1 MILEVN
7 EIHAY
12 YGLAHVLHGVSLR
25 VSQGEVVALLGRNGA
40 GKSTTLKAIMGIIP
54 PKAGRVVFKGTDI
67 TGWPPHRVARLG
79 VGYVPETRDIFSYL
93 TAQEN
98 LLIAYNP
105 RSRWTPETVTELF
118 PKLAELRNRR
128 GRNLS
133 GGEQQM
139 LAIARALLTGP
150 ELLLLDEPSQGLAPI
165 VVESILE
172 AVKRLKEQGLSML
185 LVEQNFDLAIELAD
199 RVYLIDHG
207 QIVFEGAVRD
217 LLSRPELA
225 ARYLGVTV

>member
-1 MILEVN
+1 MMLEVN
-7 EIHAY
+7 ELHAY

-25 VSQGEVVALLGRNGA
+25 VNQGEVVGLLGRNGA
-40 GKSTTLKAIMGIIP
+40 GKSTTLKAIMGIVP
-54 PKAGRVVFKGTDI
+54 PRSGRVVFKGTDI
-67 TGWPPHRVARLG
+67 TGWPPHRIARLG
-79 VGYVPETRDIFSYL
+79 IGYVPETRDIFSYL

-98 LLIAYNP
+98 LLIAYNR
-105 RSRWTPETVTELF
+105 RSRWTPETITELF
-118 PKLAELRNRR
+118 PKLAELRDRR

-165 VVESILE
+165 VVGAILE
-172 AVKRLKEQGLSML
+172 AVKRLKAQGLSML

-207 QIVFEGAVRD
+207 QIVFDGTARD
-217 LLSRPELA
+217 LLARPELT
-225 ARYLGVTV
+225 ARYLGVAV

>member
-1 MILEVN
+1 MILEVS

-25 VSQGEVVALLGRNGA
+25 VDQGEVVALLGRNGA
-40 GKSTTLKAIMGIIP
+40 GKSTTLKAIMGIVP
-54 PKAGRVVFKGTDI
+54 PRSGRVTFKGTNI
-67 TGWPPHRVARLG
+67 TGWPPHRIARLG
-79 VGYVPETRDIFSYL
+79 IGYVPETRDIFSYL

-98 LLIAYNP
+98 LLIAYNQ
-105 RSRWTPETVTELF
+105 RSRWTPETITELF
-118 PKLAELRNRR
+118 PKLAELRDRR

-165 VVESILE
+165 VVSSILE

-185 LVEQNFDLAIELAD
+185 LVEQNFDLAVELAD

-207 QIVFEGAVRD
+207 QIVFEGAVQD
-217 LLSRPELA
+217 LLARPELA

>member
-79 VGYVPETRDIFSYL
+79 VGYVPETRDIFFLPYCSGKP
-93 TAQEN
+93 
-98 LLIAYNP
+98 AYC
-105 RSRWTPETVTELF
+105 L
-118 PKLAELRNRR
+118 
-128 GRNLS
+128 
-133 GGEQQM
+133 
-139 LAIARALLTGP
+139 
-150 ELLLLDEPSQGLAPI
+150 
-165 VVESILE
+165 
-172 AVKRLKEQGLSML
+172 
-185 LVEQNFDLAIELAD
+185 
-199 RVYLIDHG
+199 
-207 QIVFEGAVRD
+207 
-217 LLSRPELA
+217 
-225 ARYLGVTV
+225 

>member
-1 MILEVN
+1 MILEVS

-25 VSQGEVVALLGRNGA
+25 VDQGEVVALLGRNGA
-40 GKSTTLKAIMGIIP
+40 GKSTTLKAIMGIVP
-54 PKAGRVVFKGTDI
+54 PRSGRVIFKGTDI

-79 VGYVPETRDIFSYL
+79 IGYVPETRDIFSYL
-93 TAQEN
+93 TTQEN
-98 LLIAYNP
+98 LLIAYNR
-105 RSRWTPETVTELF
+105 RSRWTPETITDLF
-118 PKLAELRNRR
+118 PKLAELRDRR

-139 LAIARALLTGP
+139 VAIARALLTGP
-150 ELLLLDEPSQGLAPI
+150 DLLLLDEPSQGLAPI
-165 VVESILE
+165 IVESILD
-172 AVKRLKEQGLSML
+172 AVKRLKAQGLSML
-185 LVEQNFDLAIELAD
+185 LVEQNFDLAVELAD

-207 QIVFEGAVRD
+207 QIVFEGSTPD
-217 LLSRPELA
+217 LLARPEVT